1 MTPLIRFTCPAS
13 RSWGAELGRVF
24 WIITAAFI
32 AIAVHISYVLFVPS
46 VAFEK
51 RLSLMMQGQD
61 DNSFAVLDPAV
72 QGTLVQGASP
82 ADVVGLC
89 RLNLAA
95 GKLFLNAD
103 LPSTYWTLTVYDSA
117 GQQVYALTD
126 AQSGGHQFTVDFS
139 RSKSLSDQLFG
150 KGDAEDALVGDN
162 LGWHAEV
169 SGQKGLAVIWVPV
182 SDALLRPAVADLVKK
197 TKCGPA
203 AG

>member
-1 MTPLIRFTCPAS
+1 M
-13 RSWGAELGRVF
+13 GRVF
-24 WIITAAFI
+24 WIITAAFL
-32 AIAVHISYVLFVPS
+32 AVAVHISYVLFVPS

-51 RLSLMMQGQD
+51 RLSLMTQGQD

-72 QGTLVQGASP
+72 QGMLVQGASTS
-82 ADVVGLC
+82 DVVGLC

-95 GKLFLNAD
+95 GKLFLNTN
-103 LPSTYWTLTVYDSA
+103 LPATYWTLTVYDNA

-139 RSKSLSDQLFG
+139 RSKGLIEQLFG
-150 KGDAEDALVGDN
+150 VGDAEDSLVGDN

-182 SDALLRPAVADLVKK
+182 SDSLLRPGVADLVKK

-203 AG
+203 GS